1 MKMRSDKR
9 IPRWLLAIVVSFVL
23 IFSLTACMDLGSF
36 NADDNYQEYY
46 DSFGD
51 VEGIFDGGSH
61 SYDLEKS
68 LFNAYSIEKLD
79 WEDDDDR
86 VAYEEYVYIVIPFE
100 AALKIESVA
109 LFLNSEVATDL
120 EISAFYFDGSATA
133 PEKIKYKSSPDTEI
147 IIVDEVETKVEI
159 EYDDPDKSERIA
171 DALCYAKSDW
181 GSFILENFSQPGY
194 TDGYL
199 HAGIDGLLYLRIEN
213 NSGLNKD
220 MQSCSF
226 NFNGLL
232 IRSV

>member
-1 MKMRSDKR
+1 MKTRSDKR
-9 IPRWLLAIVVSFVL
+9 ITRRLLGIVLSL
-23 IFSLTACMDLGSF
+23 ASIFSMTACVDLGNF
-36 NADDNYQEYY
+36 NADDDYQGYY
-46 DSFGD
+46 DSIGD

-61 SYDLEKS
+61 SYDLQES
-68 LFNAYSIEKLD
+68 LFNAYCVEKLD

-86 VAYEEYVYIVIPFE
+86 VAYEEYVYIVVPFE
-100 AALKIESVA
+100 AAFKIESVA

-120 EISAFYFDGSATA
+120 EISAFYYDGSATA
-133 PEKIKYKSSPDTEI
+133 PEKIKYKSSPDTETV
-147 IIVDEVETKVEI
+147 IVDDVETVVDI
-159 EYDDPDKSERIA
+159 VYDDPDKSERIA

-213 NSGLNKD
+213 NSGLNKE

-226 NFNGLL
+226 SFTGLL
-232 IRSV
+232 IRAV